1 MILFETYLPLN
12 GREIGSRA
20 GGVTDD
26 SLGICL
32 SFILGFLEF
41 LQIVLLHVQRLDFAS
56 ACITRL

>member
-20 GGVTDD
+20 GGVTDG
-26 SLGICL
+26 SFGICL

-41 LQIVLLHVQRLDFAS
+41 LQIVLLHV
-56 ACITRL
+56 